1 MNVVGENER
10 KKGGGEFLWEIQER
24 IFSSIFF
31 RHSFIAPGQIFP
43 IHVKGNV
50 VCGT

>member
-1 MNVVGENER
+1 MKER
-10 KKGGGEFLWEIQER
+10 RRRGIFMGDSRKN
-24 IFSSIFF
+24 FSSIFF

-43 IHVKGNV
+43 SKGNV